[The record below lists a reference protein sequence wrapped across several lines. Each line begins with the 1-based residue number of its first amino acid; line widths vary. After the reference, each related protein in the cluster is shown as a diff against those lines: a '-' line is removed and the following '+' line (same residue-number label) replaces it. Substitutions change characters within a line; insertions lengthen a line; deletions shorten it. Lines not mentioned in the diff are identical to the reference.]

1 MRRTELWCSRVS
13 AVKNAPRKLSRPY
26 LFLLA
31 GVGLFGLSA
40 CYEAPTSSTAV
51 PAAAPAAVVAPAA
64 DHGAVQPVEE
74 LGEFL
79 AYPEELAQ
87 HPVNEIA
94 KSMRL
99 NAAAMKLGRSVYE
112 AHCQSCHGQDLK
124 GGQATHTPDLTDN
137 VWRFSGDD
145 LESGG
150 LTMYP
155 ADVEWTVRY
164 GVRADNPMTKGF
176 DVDMLAF
183 DPRYRNKRDTE
194 DFGSARTMT
203 DAEVDDVVEYV
214 LKLSGQQHDAARAAR
229 GALLFQDDSRA
240 NCFDCHGRDGTG
252 ILALGSTDLTRRE
265 LYLYGSD
272 RATVRESILKGRYG
286 QMPAF
291 GSKLKEEE
299 LRAVSVYVYSRAA
312 P

>member
-1 MRRTELWCSRVS
+1 MHQSEM
-13 AVKNAPRKLSRPY
+13 KNARRMLPGP
-26 LFLLA
+26 FLLLLI
-31 GVGLFGLSA
+31 GGGLLGLSA
-40 CYEAPTSSTAV
+40 CHGAPTPSTSV
-51 PAAAPAAVVAPAA
+51 PAGAPDAIVAPAVKR
-64 DHGAVQPVEE
+64 GAVRPVEE

-94 KSMRL
+94 KSLRL
-99 NAAAMKLGRSVYE
+99 GAAAMKLGRAVYE

-124 GGQATHTPDLTDN
+124 GGQAMHTPDLTDN

-150 LTMYP
+150 ATIYP

-164 GVRADNPMTKGF
+164 GVRADNPLTKGF

-183 DPRYRNKRDTE
+183 DPQYRNKRDTE
-194 DFGSARTMT
+194 DFGSVRTLT

-229 GALLFQDDSRA
+229 GAAIFQDDTRG
-240 NCFDCHGRDGTG
+240 NCFDCHGVDGAG
-252 ILALGSTDLTRRE
+252 FLALGSTDLTRRE
-265 LYLYGSD
+265 MYLYGSD
-272 RATVRESILKGRYG
+272 RATIRESILKGRFG

-291 GSKLKEEE
+291 GGKLKEEE